1 MMGSERDGGSDGGV
15 GRWIREEALRSY
27 NRPPETPTEEIWDAV
42 ERRRRARRDPG
53 EGAGPGP
60 DRSRGRWTRPFEGGW
75 AGWGLAVAA
84 ALVVGLALGRFSAEP
99 GASGPAGATGESAGE
114 RASDGDL
121 YRVATDGHLT
131 RAEALLTSLRTGDA
145 PADVDPD
152 LGRWA
157 GELLA
162 ETRLYLDSPAAA
174 DPGTRAL
181 LEDLELVLVQVAV
194 ADRAGPGGAG
204 DRERAR
210 EAMEERD
217 LLLRL
222 RNATPP
228 VPTTYG
234 S

>member
-1 MMGSERDGGSDGGV
+1 MMGSERDGGSDGRLD
-15 GRWIREEALRSY
+15 RWIRDAAIRSY
-27 NRPPETPTEEIWDAV
+27 NRPPETPMEEIWGAV
-42 ERRRRARRDPG
+42 EARRRADPEPA
-53 EGAGPGP
+53 EGGSPGS
-60 DRSRGRWTRPFEGGW
+60 DRSRRRWIRPSGGGW
-75 AGWGLAVAA
+75 TAWGLAVAA
-84 ALVVGLALGRFSAEP
+84 ALVVGLALGRFSADP
-99 GASGPAGATGESAGE
+99 GEPAGDGAP
-114 RASDGDL
+114 DGDL
-121 YRVATDGHLT
+121 YRVATDGHLV

-145 PADVDPD
+145 PGDVDPD

-174 DPGTRAL
+174 DAGTRAL

-194 ADRAGPGGAG
+194 ADRTGPGVAG

-228 VPTTYG
+228 APTTYG